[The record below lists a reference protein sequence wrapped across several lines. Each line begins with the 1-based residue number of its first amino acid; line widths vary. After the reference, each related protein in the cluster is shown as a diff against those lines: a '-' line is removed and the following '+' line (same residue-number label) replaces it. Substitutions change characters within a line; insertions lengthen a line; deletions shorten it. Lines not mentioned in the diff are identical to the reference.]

1 MRGSTWSRPVSD
13 TTDIDKQSGQGM
25 VEYAVVLVLVAVVVL
40 LILGVVGKQTNN
52 VFSNI
57 GHGLSQ

>member
-1 MRGSTWSRPVSD
+1 MRGSTWSRPVSAG
-13 TTDIDKQSGQGM
+13 QSGQGM